1 MIRLTH
7 TKLYAGL
14 RCPVKILHITDVHLT
29 YADENDT
36 PEHHRLMKKRF
47 DVFRKEGEFPPFT
60 PKEYLEQAIA
70 LAKEENA
77 LLVCTGDA
85 IDILTYGNLKVF
97 QEIVKGED
105 MMFSPGG
112 HEHQRVCRRT
122 MEEPYPYREIVRARL
137 EKEFSAFNLSFESRI
152 VGGLNVITADSS
164 MDYFSRE
171 TVEAFKRELE
181 KGLPIIVFSHD
192 YIWDAFLNMKEPY
205 HPNVRLTAEDYRIS
219 HEMIDLLLHHP
230 LVLTTMGGHGHRD
243 EERCI
248 DGKTHYITTGL
259 FKGQA
264 RMIEVV

>member
-7 TKLYAGL
+7 TKLNAGL
-14 RCPVKILHITDVHLT
+14 SRPVKILHITDVHLT
-29 YADENDT
+29 YANEKDT

-47 DVFRKEGEFPPFT
+47 QVFQEEGGFPPFT
-60 PKEYLEQAIA
+60 PKEYLEQAIS
-70 LAKEENA
+70 LAKEEGA

-85 IDILTYGNLKVF
+85 IDILTYGNLEVF
-97 QEIVKGED
+97 KEMIKGEIL
-105 MMFSPGG
+105 MFSPGG
-112 HEHQRVCRRT
+112 HEHQRVCIRT
-122 MEEPYPYREIVRARL
+122 MEEPYPYWETARARL
-137 EKEFSAFNLSFESRI
+137 EKEFSDFNLSFESRI
-152 VGGLNVITADSS
+152 IGGLNVITADSS

-192 YIWDAFLNMKEPY
+192 YIWDEWLNKKEAY
-205 HPNVRLTAEDYRIS
+205 HPNVRLTQEDYRIS

-230 LVLTTMGGHGHRD
+230 LVLATMGGHGHRD
-243 EERCI
+243 EERVI

-264 RMIEVV
+264 RMIEIV